1 MKLTKRRT
9 NANFRFC
16 AILAAQAVSKTVS
29 EVAQKFKN
37 TQLRMEDFTIKTRL
51 TTKEY
56 AKVTLI
62 ALYRK
67 PAFILS
73 ALLGLYLITTLVL
86 DYLSIIDYYSGTPF
100 FEIIGGPFLLI
111 APSLIVLLNVRQF
124 KSNPSFQNDI
134 TYTFGESGYRIQG
147 LTFKSEFLWAHIIKQ
162 KELGK
167 FLILYHNKRLG
178 NFIDKTKL
186 TTEQLDFIKSQVKQ
200 K

>member
-1 MKLTKRRT
+1 VRSWRLKVV
-9 NANFRFC
+9 A
-16 AILAAQAVSKTVS
+16 KTVS